1 MGQKVTDFKAVA
13 NYSISYRFICEQCGY
28 ASQWKEYQFQHEE
41 VMNLSGWN
49 AKLSPEMNQQ
59 LNQKAQAGLQAK
71 IENAKRAA
79 EQHRYPFSDVC
90 PRCHKHQSWGCK
102 SLYAMIIIVPFFT
115 ALTSI
120 VIFWLLSMLEST
132 VALKVTGGAT
142 LLALLAA
149 AVYVSWRKIQT
160 NQCSV
165 KHLPEINWN
174 QSY

>member
-1 MGQKVTDFKAVA
+1 
-13 NYSISYRFICEQCGY
+13 
-28 ASQWKEYQFQHEE
+28 
-41 VMNLSGWN
+41 
-49 AKLSPEMNQQ
+49 
-59 LNQKAQAGLQAK
+59 
-71 IENAKRAA
+71 
-79 EQHRYPFSDVC
+79 
-90 PRCHKHQSWGCK
+90 
-102 SLYAMIIIVPFFT
+102 MIIIVPFFT